1 MRFFNSRRST
11 RLGAPSTLLRVE
23 KLDDRVMPSV
33 GVSLACSM
41 PTGIPPGS
49 EVQISHVGGSHVD
62 TNMKMI
68 VVDAVAIDVLGDT
81 LSNAGSKPGGAGDG
95 HVDPFGGLSGG
106 VVNDVGVIAMITRSS
121 GEEIPQ

>member
-1 MRFFNSRRST
+1 
-11 RLGAPSTLLRVE
+11 
-23 KLDDRVMPSV
+23 
-33 GVSLACSM
+33 
-41 PTGIPPGS
+41 
-49 EVQISHVGGSHVD
+49 
-62 TNMKMI
+62 MKMI

-106 VVNDVGVIAMITRSS
+106 VVNDVSHGHVDPFGGLSGGVVNDVSHGHVDPFGGLSGGVVNDVGVIAMITRSS